1 MEIQEI
7 KIKNG
12 KWLIDG
18 CSYMDCTP
26 DQQLI
31 VDRRIELGLF
41 KLKKPKKKINYLT
54 LLFFALIIILELW
67 GLQILISRMN

>member
-7 KIKNG
+7 KIKKG

-26 DQQLI
+26 DQQMI
-31 VDRRIELGLF
+31 VDRRIELGILR
-41 KLKKPKKKINYLT
+41 LKKPKKKINYLT
-54 LLFFALIIILELW
+54 VLFFALIIILELW
-67 GLQILISRMN
+67 GLQILISRMS